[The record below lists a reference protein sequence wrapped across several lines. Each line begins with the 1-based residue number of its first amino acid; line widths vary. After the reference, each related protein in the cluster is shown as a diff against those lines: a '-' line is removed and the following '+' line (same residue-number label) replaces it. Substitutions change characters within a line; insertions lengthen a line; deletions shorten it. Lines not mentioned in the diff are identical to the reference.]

1 MHRHAPNGTVGHDAV
16 TIRHLRDT
24 LALLHQSIPATA
36 GPESIQIKGSS
47 LSSVRSPRSL
57 MTQAAPLASLRR
69 VLTARHGFLG
79 RTRRP
84 TWCSCIGVP
93 VQPVVEQACDL
104 TFPPPHANH
113 VVDTDPSTYLPLLL
127 VCSPAPALGNLHRVP
142 VEPPAWIVGRKDSLD
157 LPSPRARRRSSGCYT
172 DTLGTYGIAWPSSSY
187 LSDPSDLSPFYL
199 VVFLLRGR
207 SPPPSPAPYRSFR
220 YFYCPSLIH
229 FASSDLSTGC
239 NFLRDCPHTWH
250 R

>member
-104 TFPPPHANH
+104 TFPPPPTPIMSSIPILQRISPFSWSALPRLLWETYTEYLWNH
-113 VVDTDPSTYLPLLL
+113 QPGSWVGRTASTFRVLALVVVLPVVILTLLVRTALLGPPLLTFL
-127 VCSPAPALGNLHRVP
+127 IRRTCPLSTLLFSCCVDALHPLRRLH
-142 VEPPAWIVGRKDSLD
+142 
-157 LPSPRARRRSSGCYT
+157 T
-172 DTLGTYGIAWPSSSY
+172 
-187 LSDPSDLSPFYL
+187 
-199 VVFLLRGR
+199 GR
-207 SPPPSPAPYRSFR
+207 SDISIAHP
-220 YFYCPSLIH
+220 
-229 FASSDLSTGC
+229 
-239 NFLRDCPHTWH
+239 
-250 R
+250 